1 MAHEGFHE
9 ENLPDSVK
17 DYHRV
22 IQSTMEELEAV
33 DWYNQRAAATKD
45 PEVRAL
51 MEHNRDEEIEH
62 AVMGIEWLRRN
73 NPVWDEMIREIMFQ
87 DGSIVEAEQV
97 MTGKVDSAPKEG
109 GAANTPSGLNI
120 GSMKRKG
127 K

>member
-9 ENLPDSVK
+9 ENLPEEVK

-62 AVMGIEWLRRN
+62 AVMGIEWLRRT

-87 DGSIVEAEQV
+87 DGSIVEAEQA
-97 MTGKVDSAPKEG
+97 MTGKEG
-109 GAANTPSGLNI
+109 SSETPASGASRGGLNI
-120 GSMKRKG
+120 GSLKRKG
-127 K
+127 R